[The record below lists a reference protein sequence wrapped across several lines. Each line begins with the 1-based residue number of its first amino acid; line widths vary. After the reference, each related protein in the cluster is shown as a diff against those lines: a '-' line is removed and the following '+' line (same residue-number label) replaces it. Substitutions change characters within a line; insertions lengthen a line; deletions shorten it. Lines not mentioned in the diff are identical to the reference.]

1 MLQALALG
9 PVLCH
14 TIRVKERDHPMN
26 DYKVELYQNGAK
38 IETIVPARNQRE
50 ALMFAEARFPGY
62 RGCSAQSISG
72 R

>member
-1 MLQALALG
+1 
-9 PVLCH
+9 
-14 TIRVKERDHPMN
+14 MN